1 MYSMWCMLFNNFSS
15 YTRCIFYW
23 INLSISSPWWVTE
36 IDLVNI
42 SSAVQHSTGWK
53 IESVLEE
60 EIKKTILTKHNIT
73 EPTQTEV
80 SVEVCDALDVFSDAS
95 VPWWG
100 CNISCYNLMLNIIFP
115 IYFVNSS
122 ENKMFYWVVKIDIF
136 LGVQCL
142 KFLDQDKH

>member
-1 MYSMWCMLFNNFSS
+1 MEIVFILFKNLISKCTACDACFLTIFSS

-53 IESVLEE
+53 IESDLEE

-100 CNISCYNLMLNIIFP
+100 CNISCYNPMLNIIFP

-122 ENKMFYWVVKIDIF
+122 EN
-136 LGVQCL
+136 
-142 KFLDQDKH
+142 